1 MSGWDDR
8 RCSDADSLPS
18 ITQSRRT
25 YCTGPPNRHVQS
37 LLFRLSGA
45 ASTIPA
51 ASIGERQW
59 RLPSLQ
65 SNTCVL
71 VSHFDDFPYSN
82 IPIPY
87 RVSIRWQGER

>member
-1 MSGWDDR
+1 MPTPCR
-8 RCSDADSLPS
+8 PS
-18 ITQSRRT
+18 HCI
-25 YCTGPPNRHVQS
+25 GPPNRHVQS

-87 RVSIRWQGER
+87 CVSIRWQGER

>member
-1 MSGWDDR
+1 MPTPCR
-8 RCSDADSLPS
+8 P
-18 ITQSRRT
+18 SRRAGDPT
-25 YCTGPPNRHVQS
+25 VPGTNRRVQS

-87 RVSIRWQGER
+87 CVSIRWQGER